1 MKKIVIVSIILVL
14 VVFNVYSQE
23 QNISAGGMNFFEGS
37 WNDVL
42 TAAKTQNKYIFVD
55 AFADW
60 CGPCKW
66 MVKNVFT
73 TEAAGNFYNENF
85 IMYKF
90 DMEKGEGVD
99 FAKKYEVR
107 VYPTYLYFNPD
118 GEIVHRSVGSK
129 PVEKFIEDGKNALD
143 PAKQFLSMQKKYEQ
157 GERSESFLYDYVHAL
172 ANANQKEELIS
183 EAANAYLG
191 TQKQEDYTTDRN
203 WEVIQ
208 LISDINSPAF
218 KYLEQN
224 RDKFAAKFG
233 NANVDM
239 KISFTKMQDYEK
251 NRKWDDYAKVTS
263 EFVDKY
269 AMADAGM
276 LNNFAWT
283 FYEKIDDKNML
294 KKAEK
299 WAKKSVELDKQY
311 ASTDTYASLL
321 YKLGKY
327 EKALKYINEAIE
339 LAKKS
344 NEDYSGSLEIKKK
357 IEKKLEE

>member
-1 MKKIVIVSIILVL
+1 MKKISIVIIFLAFIVSNT
-14 VVFNVYSQE
+14 FSQE
-23 QNISAGGMNFFEGS
+23 KNVSAGGMSFFEGS
-37 WNDVL
+37 WNEVL
-42 TAAKTQNKYIFVD
+42 AAAKTQNKYIFVD
-55 AFADW
+55 SFADW

-66 MVKNVFT
+66 MVKNVFN

-85 IMYKF
+85 IMYAF

-99 FAKKYEVR
+99 FAKKYDVR
-107 VYPTYLYFNPD
+107 VYPTYLYFSPD

-143 PAKQFLSMQKKYEQ
+143 PSKQFLSMQKKYEQ

-172 ANANQKEELIS
+172 ANANQKEDVIS
-183 EAANAYLG
+183 EVANAYLG
-191 TQKQEDYTTDRN
+191 DQKQEDLTNEKN

-208 LISDINSPAF
+208 LLSDVNSPVF

-239 KISFTKMQDYEK
+239 KISFTKMQDCEK
-251 NRKWDDYAKVTS
+251 NGNWDEYAKVTAG
-263 EFVDKY
+263 FVDKY

-276 LNNFAWT
+276 LNNFAWK
-283 FYEKIDDKNML
+283 FYEKINDKNML

-299 WAKKSVELDKQY
+299 WAKKSVELEKQY
-311 ASTDTYASLL
+311 ANTDTYASIL
-321 YKLGKY
+321 YKVGKY
-327 EKALKYINEAIE
+327 EKALKFINEAIE
-339 LAKKS
+339 LAKNS
-344 NEDYSGSLEIKKK
+344 NEDYSGSLEMKKK